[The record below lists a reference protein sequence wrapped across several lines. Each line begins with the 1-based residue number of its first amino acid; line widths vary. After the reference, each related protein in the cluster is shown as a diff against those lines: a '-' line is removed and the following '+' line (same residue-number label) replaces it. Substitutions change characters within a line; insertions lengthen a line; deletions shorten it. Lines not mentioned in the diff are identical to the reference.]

1 MKRYLISVL
10 ILAVFLAAGFTI
22 PSMLLEWKDE
32 QRLETAEIEDSE
44 GVVLTM
50 QTNMTIVEKLQ
61 LMSSSMVDSVEMSE
75 GKNFTAEEIIVNAQK
90 ELKTLSELGII
101 EFGSSTLTYGI
112 DTITFLID
120 ILGGN
125 QSMLLWVIHA
135 DTGYGRI
142 YMQIDDETGKILTL
156 TYINE
161 STSAISTEGKSGDWE
176 KEALVY
182 EGDLETAA
190 GKWAEYLGIELIET
204 SVYDKTIVSGL
215 DEMQKEIEI
224 LVEKGMDRTEAENK
238 IYEEWGVGYV
248 EADEFSER
256 RLYATYEDAG
266 GIVML
271 GLRKNTAELIF
282 NVELYD

>member
-10 ILAVFLAAGFTI
+10 ILAAFLIVGFTI

-32 QRLETAEIEDSE
+32 QRLESAEIEDSE
-44 GVVLTM
+44 EVVLTM

-61 LMSSSMVDSVEMSE
+61 LMGSSTIDSVEMSE

-101 EFGSSTLTYGI
+101 ERGNSILVYGI
-112 DTITFLID
+112 DNITFLID
-120 ILGGN
+120 ILGGSK
-125 QSMLLWVIHA
+125 SMLIWSLHA
-135 DTGYGRI
+135 DTDYGRI

-156 TYINE
+156 TYMNE
-161 STSAISTEGKSGDWE
+161 STSAISTEGKSVVE
-176 KEALVY
+176 KKETLVY

-190 GKWAEYLGIELIET
+190 GRWAEYLGIELIET
-204 SVYDKTIVSGL
+204 SVYDRTIVSGL
-215 DEMQKEIEI
+215 DEMQKEIDS
-224 LVEKGMDRTEAENK
+224 LVEKGMDQTEAEAK
-238 IYEEWGVGYV
+238 IYEEWGVGYAA
-248 EADEFSER
+248 ADEFFDR

-271 GLRKNTAELIF
+271 GFRKNTAEMIF